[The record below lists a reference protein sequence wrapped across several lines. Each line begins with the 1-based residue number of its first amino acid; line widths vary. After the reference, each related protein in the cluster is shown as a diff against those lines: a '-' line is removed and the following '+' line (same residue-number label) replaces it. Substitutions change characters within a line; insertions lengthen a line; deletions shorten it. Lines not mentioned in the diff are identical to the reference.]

1 MAEYDRMKSNPY
13 GARRTRKAEPQAD
26 QAPQDQAPAEPQ
38 GQDQPAKWYR
48 FNMKLPAECQAYL
61 QEMAWRNRTTITQ
74 YMADMVMADMAAH
87 PEWRD
92 SLDATNGI

>member
-1 MAEYDRMKSNPY
+1 MAMAEFDRMRANPY

-26 QAPQDQAPAEPQ
+26 QAPQDQAPA
-38 GQDQPAKWYR
+38 DQPKWYR

>member
-1 MAEYDRMKSNPY
+1 MAAFEGTGPTRNPY
-13 GARRTRKAEPQAD
+13 GRTRPKADPT
-26 QAPQDQAPAEPQ
+26 PKDQAPADQ
-38 GQDQPAKWYR
+38 GQDQPTKWYR

-74 YMADMVMADMAAH
+74 YLQDMVMADMAAH

-92 SLDATNGI
+92 SLDELNK

>member
-1 MAEYDRMKSNPY
+1 MAMAEFDRMKSNPY
-13 GARRTRKAEPQAD
+13 GARRTRK
-26 QAPQDQAPAEPQ
+26 DQAPAEPKQ
-38 GQDQPAKWYR
+38 EEPQDQPTKWYR

-92 SLDATNGI
+92 SLDAANGI

>member
-1 MAEYDRMKSNPY
+1 MAEFDRMKGNPY
-13 GARRTRKAEPQAD
+13 GARRTRKEQAPAEPQAD
-26 QAPQDQAPAEPQ
+26 QATKD
-38 GQDQPAKWYR
+38 QDQPTKWYR

-74 YMADMVMADMAAH
+74 YLQDMVMADMAAH

-92 SLDATNGI
+92 SLDELNK

>member
-1 MAEYDRMKSNPY
+1 MAMAEFDRMRANPY

-26 QAPQDQAPAEPQ
+26 QATQDQAPA
-38 GQDQPAKWYR
+38 DQEAPKYYH
-48 FNMKLPAECQAYL
+48 FNMKLPEECRAYL

-74 YMADMVMADMAAH
+74 YMQDMVMADMAAH
-87 PEWRD
+87 PDWKD